1 MMDEYER
8 RREKEIKKEMYY
20 LSEKIKNL
28 KNRMVHLRD
37 ELLELGDNKDKEIEH
52 SKIKRKTYKRY
63 KNKKTEDEAI

>member
-28 KNRMVHLRD
+28 KNKMVHLRD

-63 KNKKTEDEAI
+63 KNKKIEDEAI

>member
-28 KNRMVHLRD
+28 KNRMVYLRD

-63 KNKKTEDEAI
+63 KNKKIEDEAI

>member
-63 KNKKTEDEAI
+63 KNKKIEDEAI

>member
-8 RREKEIKKEMYY
+8 RREKQIKKEMYY
-20 LSEKIKNL
+20 LSEKIKKL
-28 KNRMVHLRD
+28 KNKMVYLRD

-63 KNKKTEDEAI
+63 KNKKIEDEAI

>member
-1 MMDEYER
+1 MGGGASNTHPPKR
-8 RREKEIKKEMYY
+8 
-20 LSEKIKNL
+20 L
-28 KNRMVHLRD
+28 KNKMIYLRD